1 MAITTAQFR
10 QAFPKCANPDGWAVG
25 LDGEMDKAK
34 INTPARVAAFLAQ
47 LSHESSRF
55 TLLEENLNY
64 KTPSRLDAMFSAV
77 TSEADARA
85 LIARGPQAIGNRV
98 YANRNGNGDERSGD
112 GWRYRGMGAIQLT
125 GKANYLKTGQR
136 IGEDLVNHPEL
147 LLTPRVG
154 AKAAV
159 AYWVRCDLNDEA
171 DREDHIEITR
181 AINGNAL
188 AGLAERRTEYRR
200 LRSLWG

>member
-1 MAITTAQFR
+1 MNSGANSYTIAIGEWSLTGVALTPGVNR
-10 QAFPKCANPDGWAVG
+10 LLIQAFDATATEFERSYYEVWYD
-25 LDGEMDKAK
+25 D
-34 INTPARVAAFLAQ
+34 
-47 LSHESSRF
+47 SSVVNVS
-55 TLLEENLNY
+55 T
-64 KTPSRLDAMFSAV
+64 T
-77 TSEADARA
+77 
-85 LIARGPQAIGNRV
+85 
-98 YANRNGNGDERSGD
+98 GDETSGD